1 MSKLSILE
9 IWKETWNSRVK
20 RLQLTAIMVLIPVF
34 SIFLPYFFAFIEKR
48 KGVVLNDWVLAHIVP
63 HNVSVLIF
71 IIIWSMILLILYRAI
86 QKPSIFI
93 TYCLTLA
100 MVTVARVLCISMVP
114 LSPPV
119 GLIPLSDPLSGAFYG
134 EASVTKDLFF
144 SGHTATLTLIF
155 LCLEKP
161 VDKILG
167 FLATITVAYL
177 LLVQHIHYTVDV
189 VTAPVVVYVLYRFNC
204 YFLYKYKRQEQEPT
218 RAYDIVE

>member
-1 MSKLSILE
+1 MQKLSILE
-9 IWKETWNSRVK
+9 IWKETWSSPVK

-34 SIFLPYFFAFIEKR
+34 SLFLPYFFAFIEKR
-48 KGVVLNDWVLAHIVP
+48 NGVVLNDWVLAHIVP
-63 HNVSVLIF
+63 HNVSVAIF
-71 IIIWSMILLILYRAI
+71 IIIWSMILLALYRAI
-86 QKPSIFI
+86 HKPSIFI

-100 MVTVARVLCISMVP
+100 MVTVARVLCISLVP

-161 VDKILG
+161 TDKILG
-167 FLATITVAYL
+167 FLATGTVAYL

-189 VTAPVVVYVLYRFNC
+189 ITAPVVVYILYRFT
-204 YFLYKYKRQEQEPT
+204 YYLLYQYKRAKKQPT
-218 RAYDIVE
+218 RAYDIAE